1 MEHWDLTRVHEANLK
16 LLKEINHASAGN
28 IKLNT

>member
-16 LLKEINHASAGN
+16 LLKETAYLPEIARCSQ
-28 IKLNT
+28 